1 MEMEGTGD
9 GSVEQEDPREWSPH
23 QEIALCQVHSWSQHQ
38 EIGNKRPSPE
48 SNSGVEGAS
57 EVTESNSVIDGDRPS
72 KKTRAKRHVF
82 TALEKQI
89 LVNLY
94 ETNKLM
100 DTKGIKDVVL
110 LLSKDDNKLSEAQV
124 KTWVDNYKSSLRK
137 KQKGKETD
145 PKDKDQE

>member
-1 MEMEGTGD
+1 M
-9 GSVEQEDPREWSPH
+9 
-23 QEIALCQVHSWSQHQ
+23 
-38 EIGNKRPSPE
+38 
-48 SNSGVEGAS
+48 SNSEKM
-57 EVTESNSVIDGDRPS
+57 S
-72 KKTRAKRHVF
+72 K
-82 TALEKQI
+82 KQI